1 MQAELRQ
8 NLEMVDFYNKP
19 SILISALKSITPSL
33 QSNNMT
39 DYFFLKED
47 IKKHSHILNGL
58 KLTNNALN
66 EITQNL
72 KILRDAGG
80 TSACSGVFT
89 TTVVLLYWRRPEAP
103 NNCPKRP
110 KLTGDSQL

>member
-39 DYFFLKED
+39 DYFFLKEEVD
-47 IKKHSHILNGL
+47 IKNTFTHS
-58 KLTNNALN
+58 
-66 EITQNL
+66 
-72 KILRDAGG
+72 
-80 TSACSGVFT
+80 
-89 TTVVLLYWRRPEAP
+89 
-103 NNCPKRP
+103 KRFEVN
-110 KLTGDSQL
+110 K